1 MRASPSLSELQSRF
15 SRSIVDGAADGLLPW
30 ISARGIE
37 PSARLQIYRNAVL
50 ATQVETLATSFP
62 AVQRLLG
69 DACFDGWATRYA
81 AWHGSNSG
89 NLQHLGHD
97 FAEFLE
103 TRPELA
109 TLRWLGDLCRLEWL
123 RRRTILAADAQ
134 SLDVATLHA
143 SLLAAGDDPVIQL
156 LPCVRSLA
164 SGFRVLDL
172 WHFSQSPEAV
182 AVDPDAGPQAVLLW
196 RDAGR
201 VAMQECAP
209 ASIAFIR
216 ALSHG
221 ATLSKAVDAAM
232 RIDAGAELAQLMV
245 PLLDNAL
252 VRNVVP
258 ASFQL
263 PASLHATREHP

>member
-1 MRASPSLSELQSRF
+1 MRMSPSLSELQSQF
-15 SRSIVDGAADGLLPW
+15 SRSIIDGTTAALSPW
-30 ISARGIE
+30 IAARGIE

-69 DACFDGWATRYA
+69 EECFDGWATRYA

-103 TRPELA
+103 TRSELA

-123 RRRTILAADAQ
+123 RQRTILAADAQ
-134 SLDVATLHA
+134 SLGVAALHA
-143 SLLAAGDDPVIQL
+143 SLLAAGDDPVFQL
-156 LPCVRSLA
+156 LPCVRTLVSR
-164 SGFRVLDL
+164 FPVLDL
-172 WHFSQSPEAV
+172 WRFSQVPDTV
-182 AVDPDAGPQAVLLW
+182 AVNLDAGPQAMLFW
-196 RDAGR
+196 RDAGL
-201 VAMQECAP
+201 VAMQECPSAT
-209 ASIAFIR
+209 IAFIR
-216 ALSHG
+216 ALIHG
-221 ATLSKAVDAAM
+221 ATLSKATDAAM
-232 RIDAGAELAQLMV
+232 RIDANAELAQLMA
-245 PLLDNAL
+245 PLLANGL

-263 PASLHATREHP
+263 PNSFQTS